1 MPIRLFIADDHI
13 IFRDGL
19 RAYVIQSGADIEVV
33 GEASDGIELLE
44 WASKNG
50 ADVYIVDISMP
61 KLGGLETVER
71 LIDMRPGSK
80 VIILSMYEDRL
91 LVERSFKS
99 GAYGYITKES
109 PGEEIVGAVKE
120 VYRNKYYLS
129 PSIAGYMVEGFLD
142 SSAELEHENPGSE
155 LTTRQREVLKLIC
168 DGLTEKEIA
177 SMLNISTHTVHVHKN
192 NIMSKLGIHNKAGL
206 VKYALRAGITQIT

>member
-19 RAYVIQSGADIEVV
+19 RAYVIQSGEDIEVV
-33 GEASDGIELLE
+33 GEASNGIELLE
-44 WASKNG
+44 WAAQNA

-142 SSAELEHENPGSE
+142 SSAELEQEKPGSE

-206 VKYALRAGITQIT
+206 IKYALRAGITQIT

>member
-19 RAYVIQSGADIEVV
+19 RAFVIQSGEGIEVV

-44 WASKNG
+44 WAEKSA
-50 ADVYIVDISMP
+50 ADVYIVDVSMP
-61 KLGGLETVER
+61 KLGGLESVER
-71 LIDMRPGSK
+71 LLEKRPGSK

-99 GAYGYITKES
+99 GARGYITKES
-109 PGEEIVGAVKE
+109 PGDEIIRAVKE
-120 VYRNKYYLS
+120 VYRGKYYLS
-129 PSIAGYMVEGFLD
+129 PSITGYMIEGFLD
-142 SSAELEHENPGSE
+142 TGSGSEQDKPKSE
-155 LTTRQREVLKLIC
+155 LTIRQREILKLIC

-177 SMLNISTHTVHVHKN
+177 SLLGISTHTVHVHKN
-192 NIMSKLGIHNKAGL
+192 NIMSKLGIHTKAGL
-206 VKYALRAGITQIT
+206 IKFALRTGITQIT

>member
-206 VKYALRAGITQIT
+206 IKYALRAGITQIT

>member
-19 RAYVIQSGADIEVV
+19 RAFIIQSGEGIEVV

-44 WASKNG
+44 WASKNA

-71 LIDMRPGSK
+71 LLDMRPGSK

-109 PGEEIVGAVKE
+109 SGEEIVGAVKE

-142 SSAELEHENPGSE
+142 SSAELEQEKPGSE

-206 VKYALRAGITQIT
+206 IKYALRAGITQIT

>member
-19 RAYVIQSGADIEVV
+19 RAFVIQSGEDIEVV

-44 WASKNG
+44 WASKNA
-50 ADVYIVDISMP
+50 ADVYLMDISMP
-61 KLGGLETVER
+61 KLGGLEAVER

-80 VIILSMYEDRL
+80 VIMLSMYDDRL
-91 LVERSFKS
+91 LVKRSFKS
-99 GAYGYITKES
+99 GAHGYITKES
-109 PGEEIVGAVKE
+109 PGGEIVRAVKE
-120 VYRNKYYLS
+120 VHRGKYYLS
-129 PSIAGYMVEGFLD
+129 PSITGYMIEGFLD
-142 SSAELEHENPGSE
+142 TSSNQEQEKPGSE
-155 LTTRQREVLKLIC
+155 LTIRQREVLKLIC

-177 SMLNISTHTVHVHKN
+177 SLLNISTHTVHVHKN

-206 VKYALRAGITQIT
+206 IKYALRAGITQIT

>member
-19 RAYVIQSGADIEVV
+19 RAFVIQSGEDIEVV

-44 WASKNG
+44 WASKNA
-50 ADVYIVDISMP
+50 ADVYLMDISMP
-61 KLGGLETVER
+61 KLGGLEAVER

-80 VIILSMYEDRL
+80 VIMLSMYDDRL
-91 LVERSFKS
+91 LVKRSFKS
-99 GAYGYITKES
+99 GAHGYITKES
-109 PGEEIVGAVKE
+109 PGGEIVRAVKE
-120 VYRNKYYLS
+120 VHRGKYYLS
-129 PSIAGYMVEGFLD
+129 PSITGYMIEGFLD
-142 SSAELEHENPGSE
+142 TSSNQEQEKPGSE
-155 LTTRQREVLKLIC
+155 LTIRQREVLKLIC

-177 SMLNISTHTVHVHKN
+177 SLLNISTHTVHVHKN

-206 VKYALRAGITQIT
+206 IKFALRAGITQIT

>member
-19 RAYVIQSGADIEVV
+19 RAFIIQADEGIEVV

-44 WASKNG
+44 WAKKHA

-61 KLGGLETVER
+61 KLGGLESIER
-71 LIDMRPGSK
+71 LIDIRPGSR

-99 GAYGYITKES
+99 GAHGYITKES
-109 PGEEIVGAVKE
+109 PGDEIVRAVKE
-120 VYRNKYYLS
+120 VSRGKYYLS
-129 PSIAGYMVEGFLD
+129 PSITGYMVEGFLD
-142 SSAELEHENPGSE
+142 TGSGTEQEKPKSE
-155 LTTRQREVLKLIC
+155 LTIRQREILKLIC

-177 SMLNISTHTVHVHKN
+177 SLLGISTHTVHVHKN
-192 NIMSKLGIHNKAGL
+192 NIMTKLGIHTKAGL
-206 VKYALRAGITQIT
+206 IKYALRSGITQIT

>member
-19 RAYVIQSGADIEVV
+19 RAYVIQSGEDIEVV
-33 GEASDGIELLE
+33 GEASHGIELLE
-44 WASKNG
+44 WASHNA

-120 VYRNKYYLS
+120 VYRNNYYLS

-142 SSAELEHENPGSE
+142 SSAELEHEKPGSE

-177 SMLNISTHTVHVHKN
+177 SVLNISTHTVHVHKN

-206 VKYALRAGITQIT
+206 IKYALRAGISQIT

>member
-19 RAYVIQSGADIEVV
+19 RAFVIQSGEDIEVV

-44 WASKNG
+44 WASKN
-50 ADVYIVDISMP
+50 ASDVYLMDISMP

-80 VIILSMYEDRL
+80 VIMLSMYEDRL
-91 LVERSFKS
+91 LVERSFKC
-99 GAYGYITKES
+99 GAHGYITKES
-109 PGEEIVGAVKE
+109 PGEEIVRAVKE
-120 VYRNKYYLS
+120 VYRGKYYLS
-129 PSIAGYMVEGFLD
+129 PSIAGYMIEGFLD
-142 SSAELEHENPGSE
+142 SSSELDQEKPESE
-155 LTTRQREVLKLIC
+155 LTIRQREVLKLIC

-177 SMLNISTHTVHVHKN
+177 SLLKISTHTVHVHKN

-206 VKYALRAGITQIT
+206 IKFALRAGIAQIT

>member
-1 MPIRLFIADDHI
+1 MTIRVFIADDHI

-19 RAYVIQSGADIEVV
+19 RAYVIQSEEGIEVV

-44 WASKNG
+44 WAEKNA
-50 ADVYIVDISMP
+50 ADIYLVDISMP
-61 KLGGLETVER
+61 NLGGLEATER

-80 VIILSMYEDRL
+80 VIILSMYEDKL

-99 GAYGYITKES
+99 GACGYITKES
-109 PGEEIVGAVKE
+109 PGEEIIRAVKE
-120 VYRNKYYLS
+120 VYRGKYYLS
-129 PSIAGYMVEGFLD
+129 PSIAGYMIEGFLD
-142 SSAELEHENPGSE
+142 ISSEREQEKPKSE
-155 LTTRQREVLKLIC
+155 LTVRQREILKLIC

-177 SMLNISTHTVHVHKN
+177 SLLDISMHTVHVHKN
-192 NIMSKLGIHNKAGL
+192 NIMSKLGIHTKAGL